1 MFKVAIVGRTNVG
14 KSTLFNLLIGK
25 KKSIIST
32 EPGTTRDRIYGE
44 CFWRGETFE
53 LIDIGGLRKKE
64 WADEEVEKE
73 IQKQIEIALKEAD
86 LILFLLNIKE
96 GIKKQ
101 DQQIAQKLKKLKKPI
116 ILALNKVDGPQLRES
131 VEEQKFLKFG
141 FGKPFLISALTGSGI
156 GDLLD
161 EIIKQLPE
169 CPANRATE
177 SAGNQ
182 AIRNKK
188 ENSQL
193 LKYPGSQLTKIA
205 IIGKTNIGKSTL
217 VNSLLGQ
224 ERLIVTALPHT
235 TREPIDTFLEYKGK
249 PLILI
254 DTAGIRKRTKIKSE
268 IEKIGLEKSLKMIK
282 RAEIVF
288 LMLDLSEK
296 VSFLDKKLAGLLE
309 KEKRGVILV
318 INKFDLA
325 RLRLE
330 KYLDYYQ
337 NALPNLWWAPIIFI
351 SAKEKINL
359 EKLLDLTL
367 EIKAKMKRLF
377 EPEKLNKVLK
387 EIIRESGFKE
397 KYWSKAE
404 IKQITTKIPFF
415 IINLPKL
422 TRKDIPPL
430 AAQIN
435 LLKKKIRREFD
446 LWGVPIIIKI
456 KN

>member
-188 ENSQL
+188 ENS
-193 LKYPGSQLTKIA
+193 
-205 IIGKTNIGKSTL
+205 
-217 VNSLLGQ
+217 
-224 ERLIVTALPHT
+224 
-235 TREPIDTFLEYKGK
+235 
-249 PLILI
+249 
-254 DTAGIRKRTKIKSE
+254 
-268 IEKIGLEKSLKMIK
+268 
-282 RAEIVF
+282 
-288 LMLDLSEK
+288 
-296 VSFLDKKLAGLLE
+296 
-309 KEKRGVILV
+309 
-318 INKFDLA
+318 
-325 RLRLE
+325 
-330 KYLDYYQ
+330 
-337 NALPNLWWAPIIFI
+337 
-351 SAKEKINL
+351 
-359 EKLLDLTL
+359 
-367 EIKAKMKRLF
+367 
-377 EPEKLNKVLK
+377 
-387 EIIRESGFKE
+387 
-397 KYWSKAE
+397 
-404 IKQITTKIPFF
+404 
-415 IINLPKL
+415 
-422 TRKDIPPL
+422 
-430 AAQIN
+430 
-435 LLKKKIRREFD
+435 
-446 LWGVPIIIKI
+446 
-456 KN
+456 